1 MKIRGTK
8 FADYLIGT
16 DEADTIK
23 GGRGRDVIDG
33 GDGDN
38 TLIGGKGAD
47 TFLLR
52 ADADGVSVIR
62 DFQPGKDR
70 IILEAPDQ
78 WWASYNVDTGSIA
91 SGTLAT
97 TIPLGEFGPVVA
109 VVDGPPHLFNQ
120 YEDLITI

>member
-52 ADADGVSVIR
+52 ADADGISVIR

-70 IILEAPDQ
+70 IVLEAPDQ
-78 WWASYNVDTGSIA
+78 WWISYDVNTGSIA
-91 SGTLAT
+91 SAT
-97 TIPLGEFGPVVA
+97 TAVPVPGGVFGPVVA
-109 VVDGPPHLFNQ
+109 ILEGPPTSLNQ
-120 YEDLITI
+120 YGDLITI